1 MISIIVTIYRIKY
14 LVFEC
19 IESIIRQTY
28 KEIENILVGD
38 GSPDRC

>member
-1 MISIIVTIYRIKY
+1 MINVIVTIYRIEY
-14 LVFEC
+14 LVLEC